1 MSHHS
6 DSGALA
12 ERVAS
17 IQSSPA
23 ALQDESRRH
32 SHLMR
37 QLTRWQLGGA
47 RVAPDVRDLEPPH
60 PDRQCSDRMRP
71 VIRRLAATVLLMG
84 TGGLLTACGSSH
96 PAATTSAHG
105 ASMEARPARAS
116 GASRSTERLR
126 TKAQAVAFA
135 RAVNL
140 RASDVPGF
148 RISSEHE
155 NEHKTAAE
163 QRLEHE
169 MLGCLGAPSPKE
181 ERAKELAE
189 VKSPELK
196 FEHGL
201 ADETVDSSVSVART
215 AVTVAKELATI
226 NSAHARACVS
236 HYFNLLFK
244 GKAFHSAHIGPVSIA
259 SGTPP
264 APGATGSFGWRIS
277 AAISTTINTH
287 SIAIPFYFDILGFV
301 DGQAQVS
308 LMSSGVIKPF
318 PAATEQRLFLLLLE
332 RAKAHGA

>member
-1 MSHHS
+1 
-6 DSGALA
+6 
-12 ERVAS
+12 
-17 IQSSPA
+17 
-23 ALQDESRRH
+23 
-32 SHLMR
+32 MR
-37 QLTRWQLGGA
+37 
-47 RVAPDVRDLEPPH
+47 
-60 PDRQCSDRMRP
+60 S
-71 VIRRLAATVLLMG
+71 VIRRLAATVLLLG

-96 PAATTSAHG
+96 HVATTAAHG
-105 ASMEARPARAS
+105 TTSTEARPSRAS
-116 GASRSTERLR
+116 GASTGTEKLR
-126 TKAQAVAFA
+126 TKSQAVAFA

-163 QRLEHE
+163 KRLEHE

-196 FEHGL
+196 LEHGL

-236 HYFNLLFK
+236 RYFNLIFK
-244 GKAFHSAHIGPVSIA
+244 GKAFHGAHIGPVSIA

-277 AAISTTINTH
+277 ATISTTINTH

-301 DGQAQVS
+301 DGQAEVS
-308 LMSSGVIKPF
+308 LMSSGVVEPF
-318 PAATEQRLFLLLLE
+318 PAATEERLFSLLLE